1 MAFKID
7 DDCVD
12 VAHRITLFYERYPDG
27 RLTRVGEP
35 KVWEIGG
42 KSFIG
47 YTAHAYR
54 TPDDPVPA
62 VGTAWEPFPGPTQ
75 FTRDSELMNA
85 ETSAWGRAIIAAG
98 IPSKKIASS
107 DEVKARTSPKVQEP
121 EPVSDIPTE
130 APKPIGDA
138 AAAEIILN
146 SDSAGIPRDD
156 LRKAAWYAKG
166 QPEPP
171 LLGLQEGMFEDDRI
185 AIDTLKMFDPSQ
197 RDRLNR
203 WMDGKR
209 AKLAESQDL
218 RAEGM
223 TDEAMRGVS

>member
-7 DDCVD
+7 DDYVD

-27 RLTRVGEP
+27 RLTRLGEP

-130 APKPIGDA
+130 APKSIGDA

-146 SDSAGIPRDD
+146 SDVAGIPRDA
-156 LRKAAWYAKG
+156 LRKAAWHALG
-166 QPEPP
+166 QPGD
-171 LLGLQEGMFEDDRI
+171 LREGMFEDDQS
-185 AIDTLKMFDPSQ
+185 AISTLAAFDVGQ
-197 RDRLNR
+197 QMRVDAWIDKR
-203 WMDGKR
+203 R
-209 AKLAESQDL
+209 AKMAGE
-218 RAEGM
+218 AEGA
-223 TDEAMRGVS
+223 TA